1 MGLSRTI
8 YGVLGHRLNLKV
20 FIAASA
26 ALGVGTYLV
35 AALTAMPVLG
45 LIACALTGF
54 AVGIMW
60 PGTFALAAE
69 AMPTG
74 GTLMFAV
81 AGDLGCTAGP
91 AIVGTVAA
99 ANGDSLQAGLLVGA
113 LFPVI
118 LLVGVIALRQILYIT
133 RRNG

>member
-1 MGLSRTI
+1 M
-8 YGVLGHRLNLKV
+8 
-20 FIAASA
+20 
-26 ALGVGTYLV
+26 GTYLV
-35 AALTAMPVLG
+35 AALTALPVLG

-74 GTLMFAV
+74 GTLMFAIFAV
-81 AGDLGCTAGP
+81 AGDLGCSAGP

-99 ANGDSLQAGLLVGA
+99 ANGDDLQSGLLVGA

-118 LLVGVIALRQILYIT
+118 LLVGVVVLRQLMHAT
-133 RRNG
+133 RRGTAQH